1 MKLWILEHKIITAG
15 NNMLLAWPRPLES
28 KTKVGAEETVGQ
40 MEIHDVSLS
49 PRM

>member
-28 KTKVGAEETVGQ
+28 KTKVGAEETVG
-40 MEIHDVSLS
+40 ILDVSLS